1 MNQAATT
8 AAWILAACAS
18 VVVVA
23 TIMIAIF
30 AKPMA
35 SGPAPRVVALAP
47 AVSQMVRALGYGHLI
62 VGRHSFDA
70 WTDQAIPVIGD
81 QSGID
86 YDALVNVRPGI
97 VLLQWGERELP
108 PRLMQ
113 LGADQGWTVKNL
125 PLLTL
130 QDVHNAATWINE
142 MVPGDYYAKRK
153 PYQSP
158 SFLEG
163 IDAMKG
169 DFSKAGRILIL
180 HTCSPP
186 TVLGPGS
193 YHHQLLERLGIT
205 PAVTEGKA
213 YMTMDVEDVLR
224 LDPDGIILVQPREV
238 KKNSTPS
245 VGEAKASPPPL
256 KAASGEEASLEARLG
271 RLGTVGLRAVKNG
284 RVAVID
290 DPMALVPGLNLIDV
304 AAEMKK
310 IVEGWAR

>member
-1 MNQAATT
+1 
-8 AAWILAACAS
+8 
-18 VVVVA
+18 
-23 TIMIAIF
+23 
-30 AKPMA
+30 MA
-35 SGPAPRVVALAP
+35 SAPPGRVVSLAP
-47 AVSQMVRALGYGHLI
+47 ALSQMLKAVGFGRYI
-62 VGRHSFDA
+62 VGRHAYDA
-70 WTDQAIPVIGD
+70 WTDRAIPVVGD

-86 YDALVNVRPGI
+86 YDALLTAQPSY

-108 PRLMQ
+108 PRLLELAAEKQ
-113 LGADQGWTVKNL
+113 WRVKNF

-130 QDVHNAATWINE
+130 DDVQKAAVWIDEE
-142 MVPGDYYAKRK
+142 MYPGDWHVKRDARRSPRLLDELDSMKIDAASAKRV
-153 PYQSP
+153 
-158 SFLEG
+158 
-163 IDAMKG
+163 
-169 DFSKAGRILIL
+169 GRILLL

-224 LDPDGIILVQPREV
+224 LDPDGIILVQPREA

-245 VGEAKASPPPL
+245 VGEAPTPPPPL
-256 KAASGEEASLEARLG
+256 KAASGEGASLEARLG

-290 DPMALVPGLNLIDV
+290 DSMALVPGLNLIDV
-304 AAEMKK
+304 AAEMKR
-310 IVEGWAR
+310 IVTEWSK